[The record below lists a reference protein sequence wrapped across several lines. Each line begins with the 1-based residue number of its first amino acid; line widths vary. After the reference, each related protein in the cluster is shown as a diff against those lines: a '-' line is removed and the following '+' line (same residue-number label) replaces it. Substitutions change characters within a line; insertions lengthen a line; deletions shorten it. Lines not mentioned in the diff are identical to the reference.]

1 MSRKA
6 FKTRIEPT
14 EEQAERLRHWGRI
27 RRGIYNWAR
36 SIKER
41 AYEEEGKNLSKTEV
55 SRMFTERRGD
65 GGFSHWADA
74 PRKVG
79 DYALKDLFEAY
90 QGFFR
95 RVSAGESP
103 GHPKRRYE
111 RHGPTLSVQ
120 GYTCD
125 FSGSHV
131 EFPKMRSPGLKLV
144 EPDYIPTGEEVSHKR
159 VTIKK
164 DASHWVI
171 SSSAVV
177 GNPIDE
183 DRLAPEEER
192 PDTLAVHPGVRVWV
206 AMREAARAARTEDL
220 PMDRVFDLMSRAD
233 RQHRQLSR
241 RSNGSGGWERARTNL
256 ARTYQQLRHLRSDQ
270 THKLTAKVAY
280 DIRPQTLI
288 IQDWNVAD
296 LFEQGFEDMPRKIE
310 RKINRRMA
318 NANMGE
324 IYRQLKYKSEWAG
337 VDVHVVD
344 PEVEASM
351 RCSACGH
358 VYEELGGQSTF
369 DCPECPFEVDREIN
383 ALNNYYLEH
392 EEDRTMP
399 VEDYEG

>member
-14 EEQAERLRHWGRI
+14 DEQAERLRHWGKI
-27 RRGIYNWAR
+27 RRGIYNWAL
-36 SIKER
+36 SVKKR
-41 AYEEEGKNLSKTEV
+41 AYKEQGKNLSQKKI

-65 GGFSHWADA
+65 GGFAHWADA

-79 DYALKDLFEAY
+79 DYALDDLFEAY
-90 QGFFR
+90 QAFFR
-95 RVSAGESP
+95 RVSNGENP
-103 GHPKRRYE
+103 GHPKRRFE
-111 RHGPTLSVQ
+111 SHGPTLSVQ

-125 FSGSHV
+125 FSGRKV
-131 EFPKMRSPGLKLV
+131 GFPKMRSQGLKLA

-177 GNPIDE
+177 GNPIDPG
-183 DRLAPEEER
+183 RLAPEEER
-192 PDTLAVHPGVRVWV
+192 PETFAVHPGVRVWI
-206 AMREAARAARTEDL
+206 AMREADRAARTEEL
-220 PMDRVFDLMSRAD
+220 PMDRMFALWSRAD
-233 RQHRQLSR
+233 RQHTRLQER
-241 RSNGSGGWERARTNL
+241 TNGSGGWKRARTNL
-256 ARTYQQLRHLRSDQ
+256 ARTYQQLRHLRSDR
-270 THKLTAKVAY
+270 THNLTAKVAY
-280 DIRPQTLI
+280 DVRPKTLI

-296 LFEQGFEDMPRKIE
+296 LFEQGFEDLPRKVE

-337 VDVHVVD
+337 VDVVVVD
-344 PEVEASM
+344 PEVEVSQ

-358 VYEELGGQSTF
+358 IHEDLGGQSTF

-383 ALNNYYLEH
+383 ALNNYYQEH
-392 EEDRTMP
+392 EAGRTMP
-399 VEDYEG
+399 VEEYEG